1 MEFLT
6 LAIVLITILS
16 VGVFGNV
23 SIVIATYRKKHLKT
37 KIHLMVCIM
46 SMMDL
51 ISIGFEFSSAIRML
65 LGVEAMSRQKCFRF
79 LWIYMVVHNA
89 EMVIALAVALD
100 RVVAVH
106 FPVRYSQ
113 TSARATLPIVL
124 LIAFIVGAAPV
135 AAALFAID
143 DEIIPACNPPLAFPR
158 QLYFYWNGLIVLL
171 SLSILVTY
179 AAVFVQMHRLEK
191 MRKNIRQL
199 RITKALA
206 STIVAY
212 AFTKFTAVTATF
224 FLPLLIHDIN
234 VTDTLATYVVIL
246 VSIEYGINYWLLL
259 MRKDDTYRRAFLEQ
273 VGLSKVAPKEAWT
286 SEGQLTRIVPREGRR
301 TSVRF

>member
-179 AAVFVQMHRLEK
+179 AAVFVQMHRL
-191 MRKNIRQL
+191 
-199 RITKALA
+199 
-206 STIVAY
+206 
-212 AFTKFTAVTATF
+212 
-224 FLPLLIHDIN
+224 
-234 VTDTLATYVVIL
+234 